1 MAAKELKVGSLAIP
15 KESRM
20 NPDTSR
26 GLYVNAGVRA
36 QARSIQLL
44 KDKKSEEDKLKRIE
58 ITKKNADILRK
69 REEAYTKLTIDMN
82 RSVSPIED
90 VLSTMTTESLKLA
103 YQHLGGVISKLPNG
117 RKETYIS
124 VICNMPEIAAIE
136 RWTEIKAHDAS
147 VDKDDAFSNEITQEA
162 MI

>member
-69 REEAYTKLTIDMN
+69 REEAYTKLTIDIN

-90 VLSTMTTESLKLA
+90 VLSTMTTESLKWHTSTWEELSRSFRMDERRHIFLSYA
-103 YQHLGGVISKLPNG
+103 TCPKSQRWNDGRRSRRMMHL
-117 RKETYIS
+117 
-124 VICNMPEIAAIE
+124 
-136 RWTEIKAHDAS
+136 
-147 VDKDDAFSNEITQEA
+147 
-162 MI
+162 